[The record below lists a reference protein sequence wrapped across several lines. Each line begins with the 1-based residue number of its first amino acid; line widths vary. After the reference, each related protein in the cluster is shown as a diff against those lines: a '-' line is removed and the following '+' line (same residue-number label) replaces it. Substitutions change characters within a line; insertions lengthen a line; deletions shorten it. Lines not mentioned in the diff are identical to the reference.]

1 MLKILFSLLPNPV
14 CYSVLQ
20 QICQTQKTHYYA
32 ILGFRFNPECAKV
45 DTFVHSRTVFKPKKV
60 KFLYASII
68 LDSTEG
74 K

>member
-1 MLKILFSLLPNPV
+1 MFKILFSPLPNSV

-20 QICQTQKTHYYA
+20 QICQTKKNLPYA
-32 ILGFRFNPECAKV
+32 IFGFRFNPECAKV

-68 LDSTEG
+68 LDSAE
-74 K
+74 